1 MERTQPV
8 ASSASPRQL
17 RDAGERGA
25 RPASSA
31 AASNLDELAVPRAA
45 VRLRERGASVVR
57 VAGNQKAGHCS
68 QREVRSAA
76 AGRLPSRSRP
86 HSARRAV
93 RPPWARP
100 RMRAPS
106 GSSTMPGPSLPR
118 ASIRR
123 VTVRE
128 RVAGCA
134 LTVSGYDT
142 AYGHFSDELYAA
154 IRQAAFGEDIGQNS
168 WLTAD
173 ELRTFCE
180 WLGVDTST
188 ELLEVA
194 SGSGGPALFT
204 VETTGCRLFGVDL
217 HDEGVAAANRA
228 AQERGLADRAR
239 FVCVDARK
247 TLPVDAGS
255 FDAVICIDSINHM
268 YERSAVLREWRRV
281 LRPSGRV
288 LFTDPITVTGLLR
301 REEMILRGG
310 AMGEFVFTPP
320 GLDQRLLEEA
330 GFAEIQVEDRTPN
343 MAAVA
348 GSWRFEQRAPAVRRS
363 STSARAM
370 RRTPATRTSSKWWS
384 GSPAS
389 AACRG
394 SHSWHAARE
403 LPHLFFSPPPP
414 PPPPPRSLWS

>member
-1 MERTQPV
+1 M
-8 ASSASPRQL
+8 ADAPR
-17 RDAGERGA
+17 DTGF
-25 RPASSA
+25 
-31 AASNLDELAVPRAA
+31 
-45 VRLRERGASVVR
+45 
-57 VAGNQKAGHCS
+57 
-68 QREVRSAA
+68 
-76 AGRLPSRSRP
+76 
-86 HSARRAV
+86 
-93 RPPWARP
+93 
-100 RMRAPS
+100 
-106 GSSTMPGPSLPR
+106 
-118 ASIRR
+118 
-123 VTVRE
+123 
-128 RVAGCA
+128 
-134 LTVSGYDT
+134 YDT

-310 AMGEFVFTPP
+310 GMGEFVFTPP

-330 GFAEIQVEDRTPN
+330 GFADVRAEDVTEN
-343 MAAVA
+343 AA
-348 GSWRFEQRAPAVRRS
+348 GPPT
-363 STSARAM
+363 STR
-370 RRTPATRTSSKWWS
+370 
-384 GSPAS
+384 
-389 AACRG
+389 
-394 SHSWHAARE
+394 
-403 LPHLFFSPPPP
+403 
-414 PPPPPRSLWS
+414 

>member
-1 MERTQPV
+1 M
-8 ASSASPRQL
+8 ADAPR
-17 RDAGERGA
+17 DTGF
-25 RPASSA
+25 
-31 AASNLDELAVPRAA
+31 
-45 VRLRERGASVVR
+45 
-57 VAGNQKAGHCS
+57 
-68 QREVRSAA
+68 
-76 AGRLPSRSRP
+76 
-86 HSARRAV
+86 
-93 RPPWARP
+93 
-100 RMRAPS
+100 
-106 GSSTMPGPSLPR
+106 
-118 ASIRR
+118 
-123 VTVRE
+123 
-128 RVAGCA
+128 
-134 LTVSGYDT
+134 YDT

-204 VETTGCRLFGVDL
+204 VETT
-217 HDEGVAAANRA
+217 AAGSSVSTYTTKASRRNRA

-239 FVCVDARK
+239 FVRVDARK

-301 REEMILRGG
+301 REEMILRGSG
-310 AMGEFVFTPP
+310 MGEFVFTPP

-330 GFAEIQVEDRTPN
+330 GFADVRAEDVTEN
-343 MAAVA
+343 AARVA
-348 GSWRFEQRAPAVRRS
+348 
-363 STSARAM
+363 
-370 RRTPATRTSSKWWS
+370 
-384 GSPAS
+384 
-389 AACRG
+389 AA
-394 SHSWHAARE
+394 WHAARE
-403 LPHLFFSPPPP
+403 R
-414 PPPPPRSLWS
+414 RSADLDEVEGAEQNARTQSFLWTVANLAAEQRLSRLAYLARRA